1 MRAKEYIAQN
11 SDNIAHL
18 AEVSKVIADLMPI
31 RHNKQATDEYFNRRL
46 SADIRRQDYLLRMEL
61 YEQGN
66 AMQKEPPT
74 LEEIQNEIPKDISA
88 EVREQLFKVIAGDE
102 SFGYLY
108 FLLGTEQNAKR
119 KNSPIDCLPDE
130 NKIHYAI
137 VRFRDDYPKANLDDY
152 LNDDLN
158 YQQYDRLTS
167 GGYMA
172 DEDQTMLQYF
182 NSAFEIYDQL
192 RLHKQSVSGARNYLR
207 TLQFKDDNQK
217 YWTLEYVI
225 TIIDEY
231 EHEDDQLA
239 RCRKEIEKIIL
250 PLQQNVVKQEDMLLE
265 KSKVNLNSRKGT
277 KLDLI
282 RIINTLYELGFFTDE
297 AGGKIQKKTVFTTI
311 GKSLNIDLSSYD
323 KDLSRS
329 LSDSTALEK
338 HLKIFNDMLTCMTN
352 VFNSK

>member
-11 SDNIAHL
+11 SDKITHL
-18 AEVSKVIADLMPI
+18 EEVSKVLADLTPL
-31 RHNKQATDEYFNRRL
+31 RQDKQATDEYFNHRL
-46 SADIRRQDYLLRMEL
+46 SADIRRRDYLLRMEL
-61 YEQGN
+61 YERGN
-66 AMQKEPPT
+66 AMQKESPV
-74 LEEIQNEIPKDISA
+74 LDEIADELPVEISS
-88 EVREQLFKVIAGDE
+88 EVREQLFHIIAEDE

-108 FLLGTEQNAKR
+108 FLLGTEQNTKR
-119 KNSPIDCLPDE
+119 KHNPINCLPDE
-130 NKIHYAI
+130 SKIHDTIMRY
-137 VRFRDDYPKANLDDY
+137 RDDYPKANLDDY

-172 DEDQTMLQYF
+172 DEDETMLQYF
-182 NSAFEIYDQL
+182 NSTFEIYDQL

-207 TLQFKDDNQK
+207 ILHFKDDNLK

-225 TIIDEY
+225 TLIDKY
-231 EHEDDQLA
+231 EHDDEQLA
-239 RCRKEIEKIIL
+239 RCRKEIEKIIQ
-250 PLQQNVVKQEDMLLE
+250 PIQQTVVKQEDMLLE
-265 KSKVNLNSRKGT
+265 KSKVYLNSRKGA

-297 AGGKIQKKTVFTTI
+297 AGSKIQKKIVFTTI

-329 LSDSTALEK
+329 LSDSTALDK